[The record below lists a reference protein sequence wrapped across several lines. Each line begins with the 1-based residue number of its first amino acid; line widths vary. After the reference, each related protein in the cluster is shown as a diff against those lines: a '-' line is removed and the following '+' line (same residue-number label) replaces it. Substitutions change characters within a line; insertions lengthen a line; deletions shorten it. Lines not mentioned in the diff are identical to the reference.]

1 MRVAVFH
8 GASMP
13 VTIEHVPDPQ
23 PGPKE
28 VLLQVGFCGIC
39 GSDVSMTSGKG
50 WDYEPGTHL
59 GHEYCGRV
67 VEAGSQVQSL
77 KVGDLVACIPN
88 GFCGKC
94 RACREGRLLSCRDGK
109 PQMGGMGE
117 YVSVSEPSAVPLA
130 HSLGL
135 GDAALVEPIACARR
149 ALRVG
154 RVHKGDHVLVIGAGP
169 LALAVI
175 HNAVLSG
182 AARIGVL
189 SRTLRGRDLAM
200 QFGASYFLSDEHDG
214 DDAMGQLLCDPPD
227 VVVECAGASGLLT
240 LATEVVR
247 PGGTIIAMGM
257 CGSPDPVTPILCNF
271 KELTV
276 VFPLGYSVADFEA
289 AIRDFDRGAVSPAT
303 MITQIIGLNELPK
316 HLSAMRDKSHHGKV
330 LVDPFR

>member
-23 PGPKE
+23 PAANE
-28 VLLQVGFCGIC
+28 VLLQVGFCGVC

-59 GHEYCGRV
+59 GHEYCGKI
-67 VEAGSQVQSL
+67 VEAGSRVHNL
-77 KVGDLVACIPN
+77 KVGDLVACVPN
-88 GFCGKC
+88 GFCGQC
-94 RACREGRLLSCRDGK
+94 RACREGRLLSCRNGK

-117 YVSVSEPSAVPLA
+117 YVSVTEASAVPLSR
-130 HSLGL
+130 SLAL
-135 GDAALVEPIACARR
+135 RDAALVEPIACARR
-149 ALRVG
+149 ALKVG

-175 HNAVLSG
+175 HNAVLGG

-189 SRTLRGRDLAM
+189 SRTRRGRELAM

-214 DDAMGQLLCDPPD
+214 DDASGQIHCDPPD

-240 LATEVVR
+240 RAIELVR
-247 PGGTIIAMGM
+247 PAGTIVAMGM
-257 CGSPDPVTPILCNF
+257 CGSPDPVTPILCSF

-289 AIRDFDRGAVSPAT
+289 AIREFDSGAVSPAT
-303 MITQIIGLNELPK
+303 MITQIIGLDELPK
-316 HLSAMRDKSHHGKV
+316 HLSALRNVSPKGKV
-330 LVDPFR
+330 LVDPFG